1 MTLNIQNLRELKSLR
16 LSNKIKNLK
25 LFFQNPNSYGIII
38 SCANLHPNA
47 RIETH
52 QEFLMQ
58 NLKITKISNKLIKI
72 IFKLKTKEN
81 IQHLLNGPTYLIEN
95 VSNSKD
101 LITKNNLKT
110 ILEYKTFS
118 FKFLYV
124 NQQIYRSEEVF
135 SILEQLSA
143 PKLNTT
149 TLKPKQTLLF

>member
-1 MTLNIQNLRELKSLR
+1 
-16 LSNKIKNLK
+16 
-25 LFFQNPNSYGIII
+25 
-38 SCANLHPNA
+38 
-47 RIETH
+47 
-52 QEFLMQ
+52 MQ